1 MDNEKLMAEAKSKI
15 SMIRL
20 GAFESHPAM
29 ATPIFRAE
37 PIITPDLKKKSGC
50 SWCVDEFYRI
60 YVDPKVLVGPEAET
74 ILESIASFMHEVQHP
89 LRDHF
94 TRFRGM
100 KEPDGSPINMKKA
113 NIAADMAMNGSDR
126 FLRDNLPKDCIF
138 PHSFKNKKTGRP
150 FGWGHT
156 WEFYYKHIDL
166 PEENSP
172 EEGEGEGE
180 GEGEAGGEGKEE
192 GEGNGE
198 GGDFMGGKREWE
210 LGPPSE
216 ENPGVTPEE
225 SEEIQEA
232 TAREVQ
238 EAEKENPGSQPADI
252 VAWAG
257 EVLTPPKLDW
267 RDLLRQ
273 HVAESRDKTMG
284 ATDYSFSRTNRR
296 MSAICSDFVLPSLY
310 EPAIE
315 PAVVID
321 SSGSMTDRDLKEI
334 FAEVDGVLQ
343 TTASQMFVVT
353 GDTRIRFADYV
364 CSVSDVEIKGRG
376 GTDMRPLL
384 ARAVEETP
392 NCVIVLT
399 DGYFS
404 FPKEEAMNG
413 IPLIVCLVGDNSD
426 HYCPKWVSVIKLEE

>member
-1 MDNEKLMAEAKSKI
+1 MDNEKLMEEAKARL

-29 ATPIFRAE
+29 ATAIFRAKVFVVL
-37 PIITPDLKKKSGC
+37 DLKEKSGC

-60 YVDPKVLVGPEAET
+60 YVDAKVLVGLGMET
-74 ILESIASFMHEVQHP
+74 ILESIASFLHEVQHP

-100 KEPDGSPINMKKA
+100 KEADGSPLNMKNA
-113 NIAADMAMNGSDR
+113 NIAADMAMNGNDP

-138 PHSFKNKKTGRP
+138 PQNFKNKRTGRP
-150 FGWGHT
+150 FRVGRT
-156 WEFYYKHIDL
+156 WEYYYERLDL
-166 PEENSP
+166 PEENP
-172 EEGEGEGE
+172 PEEEGKEGEEGE
-180 GEGEAGGEGKEE
+180 
-192 GEGNGE
+192 E
-198 GGDFMGGKREWE
+198 GGDFVGGKREWE

-238 EAEKENPGSQPADI
+238 EAEKEKPGSQPADI

-273 HVAESRDKTMG
+273 YVAESRDKTVG

-321 SSGSMTDRDLKEI
+321 SSGSMSDRDLKEI

-353 GDTRIRFADYV
+353 GDTQIRFADYV
-364 CSVSDVEIKGRG
+364 CSVSDVKIKGRG
-376 GTDMRPLL
+376 GTNMRPLL

-404 FPKEEAMNG
+404 FPPEETMNG